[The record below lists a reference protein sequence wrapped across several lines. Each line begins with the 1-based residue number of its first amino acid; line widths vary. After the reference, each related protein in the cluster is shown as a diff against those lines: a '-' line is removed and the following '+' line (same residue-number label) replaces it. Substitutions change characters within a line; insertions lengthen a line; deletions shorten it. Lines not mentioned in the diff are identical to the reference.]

1 MNDNTPLEEGL
12 SLLAAWHYQN
22 TFGYSYSDKPDE
34 CHPPHLLG
42 TSQVRPLA
50 KICSVKA
57 NDISA
62 GNIERYIK
70 ATIIASVNRSVHLVV
85 ALEFMVFCFTSSQA
99 KVSKGMQGAIFV
111 QIARRGAEFLS
122 QIERFK
128 ILPMSP
134 SHSWVSL

>member
-1 MNDNTPLEEGL
+1 MNDNIPLEEGL
-12 SLLAAWHYQN
+12 FLLAAWHYLN

-34 CHPPHLLG
+34 CHPPHLLD

-50 KICSVKA
+50 KICSIKT

-85 ALEFMVFCFTSSQA
+85 ALEFMLLFTSSQA
-99 KVSKGMQGAIFV
+99 QVSKGVQGAIFAH
-111 QIARRGAEFLS
+111 IAPGGAESLS

>member
-1 MNDNTPLEEGL
+1 VNDNIPLEEGL
-12 SLLAAWHYQN
+12 FLLAAWHYQN

-70 ATIIASVNRSVHLVV
+70 ATIIASVNRSVHPVV
-85 ALEFMVFCFTSSQA
+85 ALEFMVFCFLLVKPRSPRGC
-99 KVSKGMQGAIFV
+99 KVRFSLKLP
-111 QIARRGAEFLS
+111 RGALS
-122 QIERFK
+122 FFHR
-128 ILPMSP
+128 
-134 SHSWVSL
+134 